1 MMEQKP
7 IHSADQIAVERILTI
22 EPVWNGL
29 DTAADAL
36 GLPADVLLHAGP
48 PFDSVR
54 QICRPILNS
63 ACVAAVFE
71 GLCDD
76 FDQAENKI
84 AHGEI
89 ILKPAQDHQV
99 VAPLAAVVSAS
110 MPLHRIQDRNNP
122 GFSIHTPINGGSR
135 PALRTG
141 QRSNDVLEHI
151 RWLNQ
156 SFADF
161 LRDGMGDAIP
171 LIPIAVAGLREG
183 DDCHGRTAAS
193 TRHLIARIQSGYTGQ
208 YPGATPDPDTLEFME
223 ASPSLFLNLWMAAS
237 KFMMMAA
244 SGIQN
249 SSLVTAMGGN
259 GVEMGIQ
266 IAGLPGQWFTM
277 PAQPPRGKFDLDI
290 PMNRALG
297 AIGDSAVV
305 EGFGLGAM
313 VVRLSPEQARVFADY
328 LPTGFEQRCLQLP
341 LIDYPGFQDMGI
353 RLGLTARSVA
363 QLGEGPIVGLGIL
376 DNMGELGRL
385 GGGICDMPASL
396 FHAALA
402 ELENKMEA
410 GRNR

>member
-1 MMEQKP
+1 MKQKP
-7 IHSADQIAVERILTI
+7 IHPADQIAVERILNM

-36 GLPADVLLHAGP
+36 DLPANVLLHAGP

-71 GLCDD
+71 GLCGD
-76 FDQAENKI
+76 FNQAENKI

-110 MPLHRIQDRNNP
+110 MPLHRIQDRKNP
-122 GFSIHTPINGGSR
+122 GFSIYTPINGGSR

-141 QRSNDVLEHI
+141 QRSNVVLHHI

-171 LIPIAVAGLREG
+171 LIPIALAGLREG

-193 TRHLIARIQSGYTGQ
+193 TRNLIARIQSGYADQ
-208 YPGATPDPDTLEFME
+208 YPEATPDPDILEFME

-237 KFMMMAA
+237 KIMTMAA

-277 PAQPPRGKFDLDI
+277 PAQPPRGKFDLDV

-313 VVRLSPEQARVFADY
+313 VVRLSPEQARIFADY

-341 LIDYPGFQDMGI
+341 VIDYPGFQDMGI

-363 QLGEGPIVGLGIL
+363 ELGEGPIVGLGIL

-402 ELENKMEA
+402 ELENKIEA
-410 GRNR
+410 GKNR

>member
-1 MMEQKP
+1 MMKQNH
-7 IHSADQIAVERILTI
+7 IHSADQVAVERILTM

-36 GLPADVLLHAGP
+36 GLPANVLLHAGP
-48 PFDSVR
+48 PFDSVM

-76 FDQAENKI
+76 FDHAESKI
-84 AHGEI
+84 ALGEI

-99 VAPLAAVVSAS
+99 VSPLAAVVSAS
-110 MPLHRIQDRNNP
+110 MPLHRIQDRKNP
-122 GFSIHTPINGGSR
+122 GFSIYTPINGGSR

-141 QRSNDVLEHI
+141 QRSDAVLKHI

-161 LRDGMGDAIP
+161 LHNGMGDAIP
-171 LIPIAVAGLREG
+171 LIPLAGAGLREG
-183 DDCHGRTAAS
+183 DDCHGRTAES
-193 TRHLIARIQSGYTGQ
+193 TRHLIARLKSGFADQ
-208 YPGATPDPDTLEFME
+208 NPGATPDPEILEFME
-223 ASPSLFLNLWMAAS
+223 ASPGLFLNLWMAAS
-237 KFMMMAA
+237 KLLMMAA
-244 SGIQN
+244 SGIQD
-249 SSLVTAMGGN
+249 SSFVTAMGGN
-259 GVEMGIQ
+259 GVEAGIQ
-266 IAGLPGQWFTM
+266 LAGLPGQWFTM
-277 PAQPPRGKFDLDI
+277 PAQPPLGKFDLDI

-313 VVRLSPEQARVFADY
+313 VVRLSPEQARVFADW
-328 LPTGFEQRCLQLP
+328 LPTGYEQRCLQLP
-341 LIDYPGFQDMGI
+341 LIDHPGFEDLGI
-353 RLGLTARSVA
+353 RLGLTARSVVE
-363 QLGEGPIVGLGIL
+363 LGEGPIVGLGIL

-385 GGGICDMPASL
+385 GGGIYDMSASV

-402 ELENKMEA
+402 ELENKMAA

>member
-1 MMEQKP
+1 MMKQNP
-7 IHSADQIAVERILTI
+7 IHSADQLAVERISTM

-36 GLPADVLLHAGP
+36 GLPANVLLHAGP
-48 PFDSVR
+48 PFDSVM

-76 FDQAENKI
+76 FDHAESKI
-84 AHGEI
+84 ALGEI

-99 VAPLAAVVSAS
+99 VSPLAAVVSAS
-110 MPLHRIQDRNNP
+110 MPLHRIQDRKNP
-122 GFSIHTPINGGSR
+122 GFSIYTPINGGSR

-141 QRSNDVLEHI
+141 QRSDAVLKHI

-161 LRDGMGDAIP
+161 LHNGMGDAIP
-171 LIPIAVAGLREG
+171 LIPLAGAGLREG
-183 DDCHGRTAAS
+183 DDCHGRTVAS
-193 TRHLIARIQSGYTGQ
+193 TRHLIARLKSGYADQ
-208 YPGATPDPDTLEFME
+208 NPGATPDPEILEFME
-223 ASPSLFLNLWMAAS
+223 ASPGLFLNLWMAAS
-237 KFMMMAA
+237 KIMMMAA
-244 SGIQN
+244 SGIQD
-249 SSLVTAMGGN
+249 SSFVTAMGGN
-259 GVEMGIQ
+259 GVEAGIQ
-266 IAGLPGQWFTM
+266 LAGLPGQWFTM
-277 PAQPPRGKFDLDI
+277 PAQPPLGKFDLDI

-313 VVRLSPEQARVFADY
+313 VVRLSPEQARVFADW
-328 LPTGFEQRCLQLP
+328 LPTGYEQRCLQLP
-341 LIDYPGFQDMGI
+341 VIDHPGFEDLGI
-353 RLGLTARSVA
+353 RLGLTARSVVE
-363 QLGEGPIVGLGIL
+363 LGEGPIVGLGIL

-385 GGGICDMPASL
+385 GGGIYDMSASV

-402 ELENKMEA
+402 ELENKMAA